1 MSNNFRI
8 TFQPMGLFAEV
19 VPDTT
24 IRDAIG
30 NMNIPIRF
38 DCGGT
43 GLCGKCRIIVET
55 TDSMSPLTE
64 EELDILSPQEL
75 GSLYRLACQA
85 RIQGNVTVT
94 IPAQIADSREV
105 RGKTCLGG
113 SYPTDPLVERF
124 ILPKDRLT
132 VADQSHAV
140 DLSSWFAQRIKA
152 ATKREIYFKD
162 LEALRQLSMPEA
174 YESEMTLVNHA
185 HKGITAVMSGSRQ
198 KSLGLAVDMGTTTL
212 AAYLCDFHSGKV
224 LSTAASVNP
233 QRRFGED
240 VISRIAMAD
249 AKADGLQILND
260 LIISGI
266 NHLITRCVE
275 QIGASTYD
283 IDEVTLAG
291 NTTMERFFAR
301 FHPHGL
307 GISPYLPVFRDSNDL
322 KAVEVGL
329 ILNPGTNLY
338 LFPVISGFVGGD
350 TVGAILAD
358 GPNHRDE
365 TCLIVDIGTNGEIV
379 LGNRNGL
386 WATSCAT
393 GPALEGAE
401 ISCGMRAVSGAINK
415 VDIDPSTYRPTWTVL
430 GNSTTILPLGIC
442 GSGIIDAI
450 AAMRRAGILL
460 PSGRLKEGMP
470 GVISDKQGIGR
481 EFILVPAEK
490 SGTGNNIS
498 ITLMDV
504 RQFQLAKSALAV
516 GIELL
521 MNHANITR
529 VDRTVLTGAF
539 GARFN
544 WKNALDIGML
554 PREALSGKVL
564 SLDNLAGVG
573 AIMAL
578 LDQKKREEAA
588 RIPKTTRVIE
598 LAMDPNF
605 AVRFRECTIF
615 PPLHE

>member
-1 MSNNFRI
+1 
-8 TFQPMGLFAEV
+8 
-19 VPDTT
+19 
-24 IRDAIG
+24 
-30 NMNIPIRF
+30 
-38 DCGGT
+38 
-43 GLCGKCRIIVET
+43 
-55 TDSMSPLTE
+55 
-64 EELDILSPQEL
+64 
-75 GSLYRLACQA
+75 
-85 RIQGNVTVT
+85 
-94 IPAQIADSREV
+94 
-105 RGKTCLGG
+105 
-113 SYPTDPLVERF
+113 
-124 ILPKDRLT
+124 
-132 VADQSHAV
+132 
-140 DLSSWFAQRIKA
+140 
-152 ATKREIYFKD
+152 
-162 LEALRQLSMPEA
+162 
-174 YESEMTLVNHA
+174 
-185 HKGITAVMSGSRQ
+185 
-198 KSLGLAVDMGTTTL
+198 
-212 AAYLCDFHSGKV
+212 
-224 LSTAASVNP
+224 
-233 QRRFGED
+233 
-240 VISRIAMAD
+240 
-249 AKADGLQILND
+249 
-260 LIISGI
+260 
-266 NHLITRCVE
+266 
-275 QIGASTYD
+275 
-283 IDEVTLAG
+283 
-291 NTTMERFFAR
+291 
-301 FHPHGL
+301 
-307 GISPYLPVFRDSNDL
+307 
-322 KAVEVGL
+322 
-329 ILNPGTNLY
+329 
-338 LFPVISGFVGGD
+338 
-350 TVGAILAD
+350 
-358 GPNHRDE
+358 
-365 TCLIVDIGTNGEIV
+365 
-379 LGNRNGL
+379 
-386 WATSCAT
+386 
-393 GPALEGAE
+393 
-401 ISCGMRAVSGAINK
+401 MRAVSGAINK